1 MSRTKYTIEDFRLN
15 DAADN
20 LLNLWTYNYLKEHS
34 RSCFVC
40 KTYSNFCEMVLE
52 EQWNPDRG
60 DFKFVTENIKNTDKT
75 FIDLSKFSS
84 MNRWEIFDILVE
96 KNKENKN

>member
-15 DAADN
+15 DTADN

-40 KTYSNFCEMVLE
+40 KTYSNFCKMVLE
-52 EQWNPDRG
+52 EQWNPDWG
-60 DFKFVTENIKNTDKT
+60 DFEFVTEKIKKNTDKT
-75 FIDLSKFSS
+75 LIDLSKFSL
-84 MNRWEIFDILVE
+84 MNRS
-96 KNKENKN
+96 